1 MAQERIRR
9 ENYKKAKESYDAIII
24 GAGLSGLGVGGLL
37 AKAGK
42 KVVILERSG
51 ETGGRA
57 RSIEQDG
64 FIFDLGPHV
73 VQEKGDEER
82 LSELLGKGDEFKKKR
97 TAMEERGIK
106 LASYRDG
113 NWVNMYDLIPTGPAA
128 QKIQEA
134 IDKVKPEDL
143 PKYDAI
149 SVGDWIRGITK
160 DEKMLYFTRLFS
172 AVMCTHPEMD
182 YMSAGTYLRLIK
194 NPTYAPEEGGLLCYY
209 PHRGLGSWMKMLREG
224 AEEKGATIRT
234 HSEVTKI
241 IVEDNK
247 VKGVLV
253 EEGDRQK
260 QIRFHGYGEIGNV
273 KRINAPIVVTTFP
286 IWELFKIIDKNLLPT
301 WFVEWVEKAKDKTT
315 AIIGF
320 WVASKEPILKE
331 KWFVLT
337 VSPRTN
343 LPFVILPLSNL
354 APETAPKG
362 VHFLNQVSLCELDL
376 KYDPEKVYDT
386 IELLKEDMDE
396 YYPGWRDKVI
406 WVRPYFFD
414 FEETTH
420 APAEF
425 GVFRPGPKAPRIE
438 GLYFTGDTVNT
449 MKPTMEGTS
458 ESALICT
465 KEILGKPPE

>member
-1 MAQERIRR
+1 
-9 ENYKKAKESYDAIII
+9 
-24 GAGLSGLGVGGLL
+24 
-37 AKAGK
+37 
-42 KVVILERSG
+42 
-51 ETGGRA
+51 
-57 RSIEQDG
+57 
-64 FIFDLGPHV
+64 
-73 VQEKGDEER
+73 
-82 LSELLGKGDEFKKKR
+82 
-97 TAMEERGIK
+97 
-106 LASYRDG
+106 
-113 NWVNMYDLIPTGPAA
+113 
-128 QKIQEA
+128 
-134 IDKVKPEDL
+134 
-143 PKYDAI
+143 
-149 SVGDWIRGITK
+149 
-160 DEKMLYFTRLFS
+160 
-172 AVMCTHPEMD
+172 
-182 YMSAGTYLRLIK
+182 
-194 NPTYAPEEGGLLCYY
+194 
-209 PHRGLGSWMKMLREG
+209 MKMLREG